1 MTTVNQQYSAGTT
14 PYMYPL
20 RTGHLDYWA
29 YASQYSNSQANQ
41 TQYPYTY
48 SGYYPTTQMAG
59 IAQHHNPYAY
69 TQTYIQNQNR
79 INQLNWQRPYQG
91 ASAQEGVS
99 MPQGTGTLH
108 RFRLDPSSQSPSSG
122 QTPAQASSSSTQ
134 QQPHCQSSSNQLP
147 SSTSSEKPATPGD
160 TIASEPLNNNIEKKS
175 SATPAAAEAAAVP
188 STGGNTV
195 EGIVQQVSVH
205 KDLSVLSS
213 LQPSQIAEIL
223 CNNPEIQSI
232 VWAAVDQAMAKARN
246 EAA

>member
-1 MTTVNQQYSAGTT
+1 VNQQYSAGTT

-20 RTGHLDYWA
+20 RTGPFDYWA

-48 SGYYPTTQMAG
+48 SGYYPTQTAG
-59 IAQHHNPYAY
+59 IAQHHNPYTY

-79 INQLNWQRPYQG
+79 SNQFNWQRPYQG
-91 ASAQEGVS
+91 PSAQEGVS
-99 MPQGTGTLH
+99 MAQGTGTLH
-108 RFRLDPSSQSPSSG
+108 RFRLGPSNQSPSSQSPA
-122 QTPAQASSSSTQ
+122 QTSSSTQ

-147 SSTSSEKPATPGD
+147 SSTSSEKPAALDVPNT
-160 TIASEPLNNNIEKKS
+160 SESLNDIEKS
-175 SATPAAAEAAAVP
+175 SATPAAAAIAAQS
-188 STGGNTV
+188 STTSSDVV
-195 EGIVQQVSVH
+195 EGIVKQVSVH